1 MTPYIATPADGVAWI
16 TGASSGIGRALALE
30 LASRGWRVA
39 VSARSAEALDVL
51 ASEAPGKILAFPGDV
66 TDAERMT
73 SVVAEIE
80 AGLGPI
86 VLAVLNAGIYLPVRA
101 VPFEAERYRRS
112 FEVNLMG
119 TVNSLAPIVPAM
131 SVRGKGQIWIMGS
144 VAGYGALPTSAA
156 YGATKAGLI
165 NLAGS
170 LKFDL
175 DLVGVHIGVIN
186 PGFVDTP
193 ATAKNPFDMPFLM
206 KVEDAAKR
214 IADGIARPRFE
225 ITFPRRFAYMLKA
238 MNLLPYDL
246 YLRLTAKNT
255 KWDVAGRAS
264 PPD

>member
-1 MTPYIATPADGVAWI
+1 MTAYVATPADGVAWI

-30 LASRGWRVA
+30 LSRRGWRVA
-39 VSARSAEALDVL
+39 VSARSAEALAAL
-51 ASEAPGKILAFPGDV
+51 AAEAPGKIFAFPGDV
-66 TDAERMT
+66 TDAERMEA
-73 SVVAEIE
+73 VVAGIE
-80 AGLGPI
+80 AELGPV

-101 VPFEAERYRRS
+101 TPFEPEKYRRS

-119 TVNSLAPIVPAM
+119 TVNSLAPVVPRM
-131 SVRGKGQIWIMGS
+131 SARGKGQIWVMAS

-193 ATAKNPFDMPFLM
+193 ATATNPFEMPFLM
-206 KVEDAAKR
+206 NVEDAAKR
-214 IADGIARPRFE
+214 IAEGIARPRFE
-225 ITFPRRFAYMLKA
+225 ITFPRRFAFMLKA
-238 MNLLPYDL
+238 MNLLPYDW
-246 YLRLTAKNT
+246 YLALTAKNT
-255 KWDVAGRAS
+255 KWDVTGRA
-264 PPD
+264 PPKG